1 MHELFANPTLTV
13 ALALFAGMAAHAL
26 AQHLRMPGIVVLLA
40 TGVLLGPD
48 VTGIIRPDTLGDSL
62 PALVGFAVAVILFD
76 GALNLDIRKLRK
88 EGRSIRQLSTAGALT
103 TALGSTIAAHFILH
117 WNPVLSILF
126 GTLVSVTGPT
136 VINPLLRRLRVQ
148 SRVATVLSAEGIF
161 VDAIGAIIA
170 VVALEVLIGREETI
184 AAGVWTAVLRLGGGF
199 MLGIVAGLLIAGALK
214 VERLIPRGMENVAT
228 LAFIFAVFQFSNAL
242 IGESGIV
249 AVVAAGLVAG
259 NIRTTALTEL
269 REFKEEVTMML
280 IGLLFV
286 LLAADVRLRE
296 IADLGWRG
304 VLLVAVLM
312 VVIRPLT
319 VYVGTLGTDL
329 ARNEKAFLA
338 WLAPR
343 GIVAAAVSSFFAHA
357 LDTAGIH
364 GGDRFRAMVFLVIA
378 VTVTFAGLTG
388 GLAARLFGVRRASQ
402 NGYVILGANAL
413 GRAIANIM
421 KNLGEDVV
429 LIDSNPHACRA
440 AEELGVRVIYGSGLS
455 ENVQQRAELDVR
467 AGCIAVTANDE
478 VNLLFVREV
487 RRLFRVP
494 RAWVSIRRG
503 QRNVTP
509 ATVKEHRV
517 RVLFGQPCA
526 VEQWIAR
533 LEKTP
538 EAVEQWVCRK
548 ELSPAEGE
556 ESLCLAMIVRRGR
569 KLIVVDEETAFR
581 SDDVVYVAL
590 ASERRPEAAEQLFA
604 RGWVPVESA
613 LAPEA
618 VAVAGENLVD
628 GRS

>member
-26 AQHLRMPGIVVLLA
+26 AQHLRIPGIVVLLA

-48 VTGIIRPDTLGDSL
+48 VAGIIRPDTLGDSL

-76 GALNLDIRKLRK
+76 GALNLDVRKLRA
-88 EGRSIRQLSTAGALT
+88 EGRSIRQLSTVGALT

-126 GTLVSVTGPT
+126 GALVSVTGPT

-148 SRVATVLSAEGIF
+148 NRVATVLSAEGIF

-170 VVALEVLIGREETI
+170 VVALEVLLGREATI
-184 AAGVWTAVLRLGGGF
+184 AAGVWTVVLRLGGGF
-199 MLGIVAGLLIAGALK
+199 ILGIVAGLLIAGALK

-304 VLLVAVLM
+304 VLLVVVLM
-312 VVIRPLT
+312 VVVRPLT

-343 GIVAAAVSSFFAHA
+343 GIVAAAVSSFFANA
-357 LDTAGIH
+357 LDAAGIH

-388 GLAARLFGVRRASQ
+388 SLAARLFGVRRTSQ
-402 NGYVILGANAL
+402 NGYVVLGANAL

-429 LIDSNPHACRA
+429 LIDSNPQACRA

-494 RAWVSIRRG
+494 SAWVSIRRG

-509 ATVKEHRV
+509 ATVREHRV
-517 RVLFGQPCA
+517 RVLFGQPFA
-526 VEQWIAR
+526 VEQWISR
-533 LEKTP
+533 LEKSL

-548 ELSPAEGE
+548 ELSAAEGD
-556 ESLCLAMIVRRGR
+556 ESLYIAMIVRRGR

-581 SDDVVYVAL
+581 PDDVVYVAL
-590 ASERRPEAAEQLFA
+590 APERRAEAAEQLFA
-604 RGWVPVESA
+604 RGWAPVEAA
-613 LAPEA
+613 LVPEA
-618 VAVAGENLVD
+618 ATVGGENLVNA
-628 GRS
+628 

>member
-26 AQHLRMPGIVVLLA
+26 AQHLRIPGIVVLLA

-48 VTGIIRPDTLGDSL
+48 VAGIIRPDTLGDSL

-76 GALNLDIRKLRK
+76 GALNLDVRKLRA
-88 EGRSIRQLSTAGALT
+88 EGRSIRQLSTVGALT

-126 GTLVSVTGPT
+126 GALVSVTGPT

-148 SRVATVLSAEGIF
+148 NRVATVLSAEGIF

-170 VVALEVLIGREETI
+170 VVALEVLLGREATI
-184 AAGVWTAVLRLGGGF
+184 AAGVWTVVLRLGGGF
-199 MLGIVAGLLIAGALK
+199 ILGIVAGLLIAGALK

-304 VLLVAVLM
+304 VLLVVVLM
-312 VVIRPLT
+312 VVVRPLT

-343 GIVAAAVSSFFAHA
+343 GIVAAAVSSFFANA
-357 LDTAGIH
+357 LDAAGIH

-388 GLAARLFGVRRASQ
+388 SLAARLFGVRRTSQ
-402 NGYVILGANAL
+402 NGYVVLGANAL

-429 LIDSNPHACRA
+429 LIDSNPQACRA

-509 ATVKEHRV
+509 ATVREHRV
-517 RVLFGQPCA
+517 RVLFGQPFA
-526 VEQWIAR
+526 VEQWISR
-533 LEKTP
+533 LEKSL

-548 ELSPAEGE
+548 ELSAAEGD
-556 ESLCLAMIVRRGR
+556 ESLYIAMIVRRGR

-581 SDDVVYVAL
+581 PDDVVYVAL
-590 ASERRPEAAEQLFA
+590 APERRAEAAEQLFA
-604 RGWVPVESA
+604 RGWAPVEAA
-613 LAPEA
+613 LVPEA
-618 VAVAGENLVD
+618 ATVGGENLVNA
-628 GRS
+628 